1 MRISYACLVALA
13 GSLLVAG
20 CGTDASSYVKVIH
33 ASAGAPGVD
42 VKVGSDFAAKA
53 ITYGNTTSA
62 YAKVSAGSKV
72 TSNVFVAG
80 QYSKAVLS
88 ATSKFTSNQ
97 YYTIIALDKPTSLQ
111 GKILNDDN
119 TPPKS
124 GDFKIRVVHGSTLA
138 GSVDVFVTDPGANIN
153 NPASPVAPVLKAFT
167 FGTVTPYLQ
176 VPAGTYRI
184 RVTPTGNPAVVA
196 IDTGKA
202 GLAIPAG
209 GIYTAVALDPDPNA
223 AGSMFSL
230 LLTADQPVKGVTP
243 TAPAQ

>member
-1 MRISYACLVALA
+1 MRFSYACLVALA
-13 GSLLVAG
+13 GSLLLAG
-20 CGTDASSYVKVIH
+20 CGSDANSYVKVIH

-42 VKVGSDFAAKA
+42 VQVGSAFASKA
-53 ITYGNTTSA
+53 LTYGNAASA
-62 YAKVSAGSKV
+62 YAKVSAGTKV
-72 TSNVFVAG
+72 KTNVFVAG
-80 QYSKAVLS
+80 QDTKAVLS
-88 ATSKFTSNQ
+88 ASSTLIPNQ

-111 GKILNDDN
+111 AKILNDDD
-119 TPPKS
+119 TPPQS

-138 GSVDVFVTDPGANIN
+138 GSVDVYVTAPGANIN

-176 VPAGTYRI
+176 VPAGAYRI

-196 IDTGKA
+196 IDTGSA
-202 GLAIPAG
+202 GLAVAAG

-223 AGSMFSL
+223 VGSTFSL